1 TALMRCISRYDGI
14 VQALMVR
21 NAVLEES
28 NKLRAAMPLPPPPV
42 QMPSV
47 PQAVVSRP
55 PVGYA
60 SAYPSLPAPSVAPVP
75 APRKPRDTWSAVVM
89 SKDPK
94 LSGKEVAE
102 KVRREIAPS
111 LGVRLHEVRGLARG
125 GAIIRTPSS
134 GEIRR
139 VVASKK
145 FGEIGLEVKPNAAQ
159 RPKLVVQDVAT
170 QIAPEEFMAEL
181 YANNLREHIPEA
193 EFRKAVHLDTKPW
206 TVADGATVSVTL
218 ECEPKVL
225 D

>member
-1 TALMRCISRYDGI
+1 MSLMGCIGRYGGF
-14 VQALMVR
+14 VQALMTR
-21 NAVLEES
+21 NAVLEETG
-28 NKLRAAMPLPPPPV
+28 KLRTMMPPPPPPV
-42 QMPSV
+42 QMPS
-47 PQAVVSRP
+47 AVVPRA

-60 SAYPSLPAPSVAPVP
+60 SAYPSLPAPSAAPVP
-75 APRKPRDTWSAVVM
+75 APRKPRDTWSAVVL

-134 GEIRR
+134 GETKR
-139 VVASKK
+139 VVANKK
-145 FGEIGLEVKPNAAQ
+145 FGEIGLEVRQNSAQ
-159 RPKLVVQDVAT
+159 RPKLIVQDVAT

-181 YANNLREHIPEA
+181 YVNNLREHIPEA
-193 EFRKAVHLDTKPW
+193 EFRKSVHMETKPW
-206 TVADGATVSVTL
+206 TVTDGATVSVTL